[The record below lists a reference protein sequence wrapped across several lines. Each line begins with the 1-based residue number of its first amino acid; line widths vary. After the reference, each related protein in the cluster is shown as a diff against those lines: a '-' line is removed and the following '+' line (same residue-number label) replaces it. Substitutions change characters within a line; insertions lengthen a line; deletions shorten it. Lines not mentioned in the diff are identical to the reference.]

1 MLAMTLP
8 SSNRKNHDRSI
19 FSIAARCLPISHV
32 MSGSFLTDGT
42 PVDVVLNP
50 LGVPSR
56 MNVGQILET
65 HLGWAAHELGG
76 RISELLQ
83 KNSRA
88 ETLRRDFKAISK
100 DTVFVDRITEMEDD
114 ELLGFIK
121 YAPSAYFPQ
130 AMTFPSAPEDPSVP
144 LIACLHVSA
153 DARHHGLGT
162 VLLRAALRDLMNR
175 GERRVEA
182 FGFANPGAVLEDMP
196 MPGMQFLLRNG
207 FTVSRPDTAYPL
219 LRLDLKTLVMWQ
231 ENLEAVLDSLR
242 LPLRVPKRAPASLA
256 NGR

>member
-1 MLAMTLP
+1 MTRKLRPLEPDDVVRLSAGCGNCVFWESP
-8 SSNRKNHDRSI
+8 SSGER
-19 FSIAARCLPISHV
+19 RCGVACDEELQRAWFRHV
-32 MSGSFLTDGT
+32 KDEWG
-42 PVDVVLNP
+42 
-50 LGVPSR
+50 
-56 MNVGQILET
+56 EC
-65 HLGWAAHELGG
+65 G
-76 RISELLQ
+76 RV
-83 KNSRA
+83 A
-88 ETLRRDFKAISK
+88 Y
-100 DTVFVDRITEMEDD
+100 EDD
-114 ELLGFIK
+114 EPLGFIK